1 MVTEL
6 PYKIDVDS
14 QSKLTLSQLY
24 WKLSVF
30 NSSTFYKKKSTSL
43 SLWTVGSKLHVNP
56 REGSSGPP
64 QGGTRLSHCAWSLTI
79 PRRYSDSSTSSLDQH
94 IWIENK
100 KEIHNLYLTKYS

>member
-30 NSSTFYKKKSTSL
+30 NSSTFYKKKKYKSES
-43 SLWTVGSKLHVNP
+43 VD
-56 REGSSGPP
+56 SGF
-64 QGGTRLSHCAWSLTI
+64 
-79 PRRYSDSSTSSLDQH
+79 
-94 IWIENK
+94 
-100 KEIHNLYLTKYS
+100 